1 MPKLVRVMF
10 VRALETPKII
20 IFRIHKCCPFGN
32 IFLVL
37 ITAITEQQLRK
48 LGPLATSLFL
58 EHTVYKK
65 KSFKSLLLSK
75 YSFFV
80 CVSPDI
86 DNILL
91 IVKRHQESP
100 TSRRT
105 KSVFC
110 HVIRNK
116 L

>member
-1 MPKLVRVMF
+1 MPKLVKVMF

-20 IFRIHKCCPFGN
+20 IFRIHKCCLFGS

-58 EHTVYKK
+58 EYTVYKK
-65 KSFKSLLLSK
+65 KAKSLLLSK

-80 CVSPDI
+80 Y
-86 DNILL
+86 L
-91 IVKRHQESP
+91 
-100 TSRRT
+100 
-105 KSVFC
+105 
-110 HVIRNK
+110 
-116 L
+116 